1 MQTLVSDAVSSPSGP
16 AAAPTPRLSAEE
28 VSRFREQGYLI
39 YGHDVLPPTK
49 FQALQ
54 RHFEELLAALP
65 EGVRPEEMDVP
76 HFSDPALFEWLF
88 DDAVLD
94 LVEPILGPDIALF
107 SSHFLCKP
115 AGHGKRVPWHEDSYY
130 WKHMLDPIDVVT
142 IWLAIDPSNKEN
154 GAMKVIPATHR
165 RTKDSEY
172 EPVDA
177 TINVFQSEIK
187 RHQFDEST
195 AVTFELLPNQASLH
209 HSGIMHGS
217 DPNKSAHRRCGYTMR
232 YMSTRTRLKHEST
245 GAWHH
250 LYLARGRDHAGNV
263 YGDPSR
269 TYSHLLPYRQKNVKK
284 GH

>member
-1 MQTLVSDAVSSPSGP
+1 MQMRSQ
-16 AAAPTPRLSAEE
+16 RLSADD
-28 VSRFREQGYLI
+28 VSRFRERGYLI
-39 YGHDVLPPTK
+39 YGHDVLPPAK

-54 RHFEELLAALP
+54 RYFEELLAELP
-65 EGVRPEEMDVP
+65 PGVRPEEMDVP
-76 HFSDPALFEWLF
+76 HFTHPALFEWLF

-115 AGHGKRVPWHEDSYY
+115 AGDGKRVPWHEDTFY
-130 WKHMLDPIDVVT
+130 WRSMLEPVDVVT
-142 IWLAIDPSNKEN
+142 IWLALDPSNRDN

-165 RTKDSEY
+165 RTQDSEY
-172 EPVDA
+172 EAVDP
-177 TINVFQSEIK
+177 TVNVFSSEIK

-217 DPNKSAHRRCGYTMR
+217 DPNHSAHRRCGYTMR
-232 YMSTRTRLKHEST
+232 FMSTRSRLRHEHCA
-245 GAWHH
+245 AWHH

-263 YGDPSR
+263 YGDPGT